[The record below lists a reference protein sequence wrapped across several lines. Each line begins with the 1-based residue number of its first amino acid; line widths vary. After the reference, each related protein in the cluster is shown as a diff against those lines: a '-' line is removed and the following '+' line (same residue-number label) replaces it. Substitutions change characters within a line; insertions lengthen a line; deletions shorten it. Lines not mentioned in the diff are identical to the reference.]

1 MFSSSGSLAVRT
13 KSGAIN
19 KLCPHIGS
27 LQVKPMQRSGGGRKA
42 NK

>member
-19 KLCPHIGS
+19 GQLCPHIGS
-27 LQVKPMQRSGGGRKA
+27 LQVKPMQRSGGREKG
-42 NK
+42 